1 MIGYVAIHYL
11 VNRKRQALISV
22 VGVMLGV
29 AFFIAISGMLQGMHQ
44 FFIKRLVDAY
54 PHVKISD
61 EFREPQAQPVV
72 VRYPDAVTIIR
83 GLKPKE
89 ETQGVR
95 NYRQIVEGLKEMPG
109 LTYSPITSGQAFLR
123 YGGRDVSTTVYGV
136 DPRLERNAS
145 KLARDMKKG
154 QIENLMTTS
163 NGIIL
168 GRALADKIG
177 LDMGA
182 RLNVVS
188 PVGVIMQMKVVG
200 IFDSGVTQ
208 VDSGTSYANI
218 KKVQVLQNKVDK
230 INQINIRLE
239 DVDSAPA
246 VATALERKFRYKA
259 ESWQEAFQN
268 IFELFVVQNGIMY
281 TTVSVILLVAGFGIY
296 NIISSSVME
305 KYRDIAIL
313 KSMGFSESDVV
324 GIFFFQGVVI
334 GIIGVLAGWACG
346 AGLVEILASV
356 KLSLNKDVPVRMDGF
371 PMFRSVW
378 LYAAGGIMGLLS
390 AAFAAWIPARRA
402 ARLHPVDIIRGASG

>member
-1 MIGYVAIHYL
+1 MIPYVAFHYL
-11 VNRKRQALISV
+11 VNRKRQAVISV

-61 EFREPQAQPVV
+61 EFRQPEPQPVALK
-72 VRYPDAVTIIR
+72 YPDAVTIIR
-83 GLKPKE
+83 GLKPRE
-89 ETQGVR
+89 EKQGVR
-95 NYRQIVEGLKEMPG
+95 NYRQIVEALSKTPG
-109 LTYSPITSGQAFLR
+109 ITYSPITSGQAFLR
-123 YGGRDVSTTVYGV
+123 YGGRDVSTTINGV

-145 KLARDMKKG
+145 KLSRDMKQGK
-154 QIENLMTTS
+154 IENLQTIP

-168 GRALADKIG
+168 GRPLAEKVGIN
-177 LDMGA
+177 MGG
-182 RLNVVS
+182 RLNVIS
-188 PVGVIMQMKVVG
+188 PAGVILQMKVVG

-208 VDSGTSYANI
+208 VDLNTSYANI
-218 KKVQVLQNKVDK
+218 KKVQVLQDKVDK
-230 INQINIRLE
+230 INQINVRLE
-239 DVDSAPA
+239 DVDSAPE
-246 VATALERKFRYKA
+246 VATVLERRFRYKA

-296 NIISSSVME
+296 NIISSAVME

-313 KSMGFSESDVV
+313 KSMGFSERDVV
-324 GIFFFQGVVI
+324 AIFFVQGVI
-334 GIIGVLAGWACG
+334 MGLIGVACGWALG
-346 AGLVEILASV
+346 AVLVEVLSSV
-356 KLSLNKDVPVRMDGF
+356 KLSLKKDVPVRMDGF

-378 LYAAGGIMGLLS
+378 LYVAGGAMGMVS
-390 AAFAAWIPARRA
+390 AAIAAWIPARRA